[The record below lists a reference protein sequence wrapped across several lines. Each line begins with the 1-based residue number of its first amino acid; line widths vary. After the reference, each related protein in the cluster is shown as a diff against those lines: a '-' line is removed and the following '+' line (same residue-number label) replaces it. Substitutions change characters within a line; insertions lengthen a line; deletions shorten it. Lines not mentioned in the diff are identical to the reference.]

1 MAETNPLNQH
11 LYGGTGHAHGG
22 NHSTSNFSSAR
33 MMDKGSHPSEHPNNH
48 RFGADDMDGS
58 DDLPSDSGY
67 VPTQPGEGVDQL
79 SISFQGE
86 VFVYD
91 SVPPEKVQAVL
102 LLLGGYEIPEGM
114 PNVTVSQKKRGL
126 GDLPPSMNVPH
137 RTASLLRFREK
148 RKERNFDKKIRYNVR
163 KEVALRMQRRKGQ
176 FMSSKERPEGSA
188 PASSSWSA
196 EGNPG
201 RDDSLPE
208 IICTHCGTSSRFT
221 PMMRRGPDGPRT
233 LCNACGLTWA
243 NKGTLRPVSKAALGG
258 LKPLQAQFPVK
269 SAPRQDEG
277 HTANVDDDGKDSQE
291 LDTDTEQTLLMSPA
305 ATSNGDDDDNA
316 V

>member
-1 MAETNPLNQH
+1 M
-11 LYGGTGHAHGG
+11 
-22 NHSTSNFSSAR
+22 NHSQ
-33 MMDKGSHPSEHPNNH
+33 P
-48 RFGADDMDGS
+48 RFNEMMDGS
-58 DDLPSDSGY
+58 DDIPSDSSY
-67 VPTQPGEGVDQL
+67 NPNLGEGADQL

-102 LLLGGYEIPEGM
+102 LLLGGYEDVASGM
-114 PNVTVSQKKRGL
+114 PSPSVGSQKKRGL
-126 GDLPPSMNVPH
+126 DDLTPGVDVPH
-137 RTASLLRFREK
+137 RAASLLRFREK

-176 FMSSKERPEGSA
+176 FMSSKARPEGST
-188 PASSSWSA
+188 PPSSSWSA

-201 RDDSLPE
+201 RDESLPE

-243 NKGTLRPVSKAALGG
+243 NKGTLRPVMRPQKAG
-258 LKPLQAQFPVK
+258 QAHF
-269 SAPRQDEG
+269 SARQVAS
-277 HTANVDDDGKDSQE
+277 HDDGNEGGDG
-291 LDTDTEQTLLMSPA
+291 LDIDTDTEQPLDISPIA
-305 ATSNGDDDDNA
+305 ASNGDNDD
-316 V
+316 

>member
-1 MAETNPLNQH
+1 MADTNSLNQH
-11 LYGGTGHAHGG
+11 LYGHPHG
-22 NHSTSNFSSAR
+22 NHPANFSSR
-33 MMDKGSHPSEHPNNH
+33 MMEKGTHSAEAHHN
-48 RFGADDMDGS
+48 RFVADEMDGS
-58 DDLPSDSGY
+58 DDVPSDSGGY

-102 LLLGGYEIPEGM
+102 LLLGGYEIPDGM
-114 PNVTVSQKKRGL
+114 APNVTVSQKKRGL
-126 GDLPPSMNVPH
+126 GDLPPSMNIPH

-176 FMSSKERPEGSA
+176 FMSSKARPEGSA

-196 EGNPG
+196 EGTPG
-201 RDDSLPE
+201 RDESLPE

-243 NKGTLRPVSKAALGG
+243 NKGTLRPVSKPGMGG
-258 LKPLQAQFPVK
+258 PKPVQVHFPVK
-269 SAPRQDEG
+269 SAPPTQD
-277 HTANVDDDGKDSQE
+277 TNVGDDDDGKDSQE
-291 LDTDTEQTLLMSPA
+291 LDTDTEQTLLMSPV
-305 ATSNGDDDDNA
+305 ATSNGDDDDNNT

>member
-1 MAETNPLNQH
+1 MNNDLTVSDSQNHYVEQGFGVN
-11 LYGGTGHAHGG
+11 GG
-22 NHSTSNFSSAR
+22 
-33 MMDKGSHPSEHPNNH
+33 MDVMEAGEEV
-48 RFGADDMDGS
+48 
-58 DDLPSDSGY
+58 PSDSGY
-67 VPTQPGEGVDQL
+67 PVNHPLQPEGMDQL

-102 LLLGGYEIPEGM
+102 LLLGGYEIPSGV
-114 PNVTVSQKKRGL
+114 PNVTIAAQKKKGL
-126 GDLPPSMNVPH
+126 GDFATGINIPH
-137 RTASLLRFREK
+137 RAASLIRFREK
-148 RKERNFDKKIRYNVR
+148 KKERNYDKKIRYNVR

-176 FMSSKERPEGSA
+176 FMSSKVRPEGLAS
-188 PASSSWSA
+188 ASSSWRA

-201 RDDSLPE
+201 RDESLPE

-243 NKGTLRPVSKAALGG
+243 NKGTLRPISKATFAGQ
-258 LKPLQAQFPVK
+258 KSMQVQFVANSAAAQGEDHG
-269 SAPRQDEG
+269 S
-277 HTANVDDDGKDSQE
+277 NSGKDIEE
-291 LDTDTEQTLLMSPA
+291 LDTDTDQPLFLEAS
-305 ATSNGDDDDNA
+305 GDNDDNA